1 MKLKLVTIAPLFV
14 AMACGSS
21 GGGSGPSANSNSA
34 APVGSAPNIPS
45 NPTPPSG
52 PPATPP
58 SNPPATPPNTPPT
71 TTPVNTGIPAPTGQ
85 IVDVANVADLEFAV
99 RNLNS
104 NTTIQLE
111 AGTYRLTNPLNIS
124 GGVQNVQL
132 RGKTG
137 TARDVVIMGPGM
149 TVQPSS
155 GGFFHGVMVSDAT
168 DVLIASLTIRDV
180 YHHPITLQAA
190 QGCERVK
197 MMNLRLINAGEQ
209 FIKSNSGGNGV
220 NDCLV
225 QNCLMEYETTARS
238 WYTNG
243 VDVHT
248 GKNWVIRSCTFRNI
262 RGPAGS
268 TQGAGP
274 AILMWNNSENT
285 LVENNIFMNCERGVA
300 FGLSSNRL
308 DDHKGGMIRNNTF
321 YRSASQSGDVG
332 ISLTNAPNAK
342 VLHNTVLLS
351 GTYPNA
357 IEYRFTNTNQVL
369 IQNNFCDAV
378 IQQRNGASAIVVSNR
393 EDASPADF
401 MSIANEDFH
410 INAGSRAIDQG
421 QSHNEALLDRDGH
434 SRASQGPVDLGA
446 DERQ

>member
-1 MKLKLVTIAPLFV
+1 MRFKLTLFTLLFI

-21 GGGSGPSANSNSA
+21 GGGGPAASNSGVA
-34 APVGSAPNIPS
+34 S
-45 NPTPPSG
+45 T
-52 PPATPP
+52 PATI
-58 SNPPATPPNTPPT
+58 SNPPTNPIPSTPNPPPT
-71 TTPVNTGIPAPTGQ
+71 TPTVPPSPPSPPPTNSGIPAPSGQ
-85 IVDVANVADLEFAV
+85 IVAVANEADLQFAV
-99 RNLNS
+99 RTINS
-104 NTTIQLE
+104 NTTIQLS
-111 AGTYRLTNPLNIS
+111 AGTYRLTSPLNIS
-124 GGVQNVQL
+124 GGVQNVQI
-132 RGKTG
+132 RGETG
-137 TARDVVIMGPGM
+137 IASDVVIMGPGM
-149 TVQPSS
+149 TVQPSN
-155 GGFFHGVMVSDAT
+155 GGFFHGIMVSDAT

-209 FIKSNSGGNGV
+209 FIKSNSGNNGV

-225 QNCLMEYETTARS
+225 ENCVMEYETTARS

-248 GKNWVIRSCTFRNI
+248 GNNWIIRGCTFRNI

-285 LVENNIFMNCERGVA
+285 LVENNLFINCERGVA
-300 FGLSSNRL
+300 FGLSSTRL
-308 DDHKGGMIRNNTF
+308 DDHVGGMIRNNTF
-321 YRSASQSGDVG
+321 YRSAAQSGDVG

-357 IEYRFTNTNQVL
+357 IEYRFTNTSQVL
-369 IQNNFCDAV
+369 IQNNFCDAL
-378 IQQRNGASAIVVSNR
+378 IQQRNGASALVISNR
-393 EDASPADF
+393 EDASPGDF
-401 MSIANEDFH
+401 INIPGEDFH
-410 INAGSRAIDQG
+410 LNASSRAIDQG
-421 QSHNEALLDRDGH
+421 QSHSDALVDRDGQA
-434 SRASQGPVDLGA
+434 RPTQGSVDLGA